1 MLIPAAL
8 EQVINVENVANVQTK
23 LIIEAANGPVTPLAD
38 EYLNSKGIPI
48 IPDLLANAGGVCVS
62 YFEWLK
68 NLSHVRFGR
77 INRRW
82 EEDSKHVL
90 LAMVETALGK
100 PLDPVLRMQATAGAD
115 EAKLVYSGLEDTM
128 IGACQ
133 EVRSVALQKNLDYR
147 TAAYHASIKKVAAVN
162 DSSGLIFHH

>member
-1 MLIPAAL
+1 MVPAAL
-8 EQVINVENVANVQTK
+8 EQVINAENVTKVQTK
-23 LIIEAANGPVTPLAD
+23 LIIEAANGPITPLAD
-38 EYLNSKGIPI
+38 EYLHSKGIPI

-82 EEDSKHVL
+82 EEDSKHAL
-90 LAMVETALGK
+90 LSMVETAMGK

-128 IGACQ
+128 MAACG
-133 EVRSVALQKNLDYR
+133 EVRTTALQRNLDYR
-147 TAAYHASIKKVAAVN
+147 TAAYYASIKKVAAVN

>member
-1 MLIPAAL
+1 MIPAAL
-8 EQVINVENVANVQTK
+8 EQVINADNVHKVQTK
-23 LIIEAANGPVTPLAD
+23 LIIEAANGPITPLAD
-38 EYLNSKGIPI
+38 EYLLNKGVPI

-90 LAMVETALGK
+90 LSMVETALGK
-100 PLDPVLRMQATAGAD
+100 PLDPVLKMQATAGAD

-128 IGACQ
+128 IAACQ
-133 EVRSVALQKNLDYR
+133 EVRSTALQMKLDYR
-147 TAAYHASIKKVAAVN
+147 TAAYYNGIKKVAAVN